1 MWLGSFPDFMIMLV
15 MFVVRVQVRMVH
27 GLVTMIEFTDIASRP
42 QHCPRYGRTQN
53 KYGESGLCRRLAH
66 TRAQPTRQWI
76 CDQPTGMRQRKL
88 RRIQCGTVAFVTR
101 PL

>member
-1 MWLGSFPDFMIMLV
+1 MMVVDHVTMAVSHRVVTMKVGMWLGSFPDFMFMLV

-53 KYGESGLCRRLAH
+53 KYGESGKCRR
-66 TRAQPTRQWI
+66 
-76 CDQPTGMRQRKL
+76 
-88 RRIQCGTVAFVTR
+88 
-101 PL
+101 